1 MRISASVQN
10 VLAASSQTSGAASL
24 RSHPAS
30 KTATPTLSQEE
41 IAPTLA
47 TTTNVYDASTNR
59 EESTSETLEKSV
71 PSKTKAE
78 SQPSGADTKAETE
91 IETSAPEEGGQRLSE
106 RLKQR
111 DLDVRLYELTN
122 AVKGVRHAGHVW
134 FEASADA
141 SGGSLAVDRESTH
154 EQDEASQ
161 APSIAETI
169 QRKNDERAL
178 KAKENAKRTN
188 EAKARDAEAKRDE
201 LERGRPAN
209 HPVETPQAEII
220 EETQTARERL
230 EQMLLS
236 AKPLPSY
243 ANALG
248 YVDAKRPYGDSG
260 FLDIF
265 V

>member
-1 MRISASVQN
+1 MRISATVPN
-10 VLAASSQTSGAASL
+10 VLAASSPTPGAASS
-24 RSHPAS
+24 RSHPSA
-30 KTATPTLSQEE
+30 KTATPSPPQEE
-41 IAPTLA
+41 ITPSGSTSNTHK
-47 TTTNVYDASTNR
+47 TTAKRDEN
-59 EESTSETLEKSV
+59 TSETLEKSV
-71 PSKTKAE
+71 PSKTKTE
-78 SQPSGADTKAETE
+78 SQPSEAATKAETE
-91 IETSAPEEGGQRLSE
+91 TEKSAPEEGRQRLSE

-122 AVKGVRHAGHVW
+122 AVKGVRHAGHVR

-141 SGGSLAVDRESTH
+141 PGGSLAVDRESTH

-201 LERGRPAN
+201 LERDRPAN
-209 HPVETPQAEII
+209 QPIDAPQAEII

-260 FLDIF
+260 LLDVF

>member
-1 MRISASVQN
+1 MRISATVPN
-10 VLAASSQTSGAASL
+10 VLAASSPTPGAASS
-24 RSHPAS
+24 RSQPSA
-30 KTATPTLSQEE
+30 KTATPSLPQEE
-41 IAPTLA
+41 IAPTNTHKTSA
-47 TTTNVYDASTNR
+47 KRDEN
-59 EESTSETLEKSV
+59 TSETLEKSV
-71 PSKTKAE
+71 PSKTKTE
-78 SQPSGADTKAETE
+78 SQPSEAATKAETKTE
-91 IETSAPEEGGQRLSE
+91 KSVPEEEEGGQRLSE

-122 AVKGVRHAGHVW
+122 AVKGVRHAGHVR

-141 SGGSLAVDRESTH
+141 PGGSLAVDRESTH

-161 APSIAETI
+161 ALSIAETI

-201 LERGRPAN
+201 LERDRPAN
-209 HPVETPQAEII
+209 QPIDAPQAEII

-260 FLDIF
+260 LLDVF